1 MEGGAG
7 PPAPG
12 SPPPGAPP
20 LPGALG
26 EKVLELE
33 ARARALSKRESASPP
48 PPPPP
53 PPPAPPPPPPPPLKP
68 QRPLRRPRPARSL
81 ALTGGAGRLAVHE
94 LTRGK
99 ELSIIPPTP
108 GVKPA
113 GTGGFS
119 AGVSAGGGGA

>member
-48 PPPPP
+48 PHTRD
-53 PPPAPPPPPPPPLKP
+53 LS
-68 QRPLRRPRPARSL
+68 RPL
-81 ALTGGAGRLAVHE
+81 HQ
-94 LTRGK
+94 K
-99 ELSIIPPTP
+99 
-108 GVKPA
+108 
-113 GTGGFS
+113 
-119 AGVSAGGGGA
+119 

>member
-1 MEGGAG
+1 MEGTG

-12 SPPPGAPP
+12 SPPLGAPP

-33 ARARALSKRESASPP
+33 ARARALSKRESACPP
-48 PPPPP
+48 PPPC
-53 PPPAPPPPPPPPLKP
+53 PLF
-68 QRPLRRPRPARSL
+68 PARSR
-81 ALTGGAGRLAVHE
+81 ALTGGVGRLAVHE

-113 GTGGFS
+113 GAGGFS
-119 AGVSAGGGGA
+119 TGVTAGGGGA